1 MGLFDDLTNF
11 LETRLEEFLR
21 NNPHLELQALEE
33 QLEQQEADAMGLL
46 ADLHRQEKR
55 LKDDIL
61 GTAKEVQLWHERIE
75 KAKRAA
81 RLDLLGPAQ
90 EREAALLRQGNLLWG
105 QMQGVKERTKRTQ
118 ELVVQIQT
126 RRKEVRSK
134 IAAAQAA
141 PQAAQAGATRPATH
155 AESSSET
162 VGWTQSASHRS
173 GSNDQL
179 DEKFR
184 RWELEEELEEL
195 KKEIR
200 P

>member
-33 QLEQQEADAMGLL
+33 QLEQQEADSIGLM
-46 ADLHRQEKR
+46 ADLQREEKR
-55 LKDDIL
+55 LKDSIL
-61 GTAKEVQLWHERIE
+61 GTAKEVQLWHDRIE
-75 KAKRAA
+75 KAQRAQ
-81 RLDLLGPAQ
+81 RHDLLEPAQ

-105 QMQGVKERTKRTQ
+105 QMQGVKERMERSQ
-118 ELVVQIQT
+118 ELVRQIQT
-126 RRKEVRSK
+126 RRQEVRLK
-134 IAAAQAA
+134 AAAAQAA
-141 PQAAQAGATRPATH
+141 RASEQFQAN
-155 AESSSET
+155 SSET
-162 VGWTQSASHRS
+162 VGWSQNIGNQPANA
-173 GSNDQL
+173 GDQL

-184 RWELEEELEEL
+184 RWELEQELEEL

>member
-1 MGLFDDLTNF
+1 MGLFDDLNNF

-46 ADLHRQEKR
+46 ADLQRQEKR
-55 LKDDIL
+55 LRDDIL
-61 GTAKEVQLWHERIE
+61 STAKEVQLWHERIE
-75 KAKRAA
+75 KAKQAERT
-81 RLDLLGPAQ
+81 DLVGPAQ

-105 QMQGVKERTKRTQ
+105 QMQGVKERMKRSQ
-118 ELVVQIQT
+118 ELVLQIQA
-126 RRKEVRSK
+126 RRKEVQTK
-134 IAAAQAA
+134 IIAAQAA
-141 PQAAQAGATRPATH
+141 RAAASTSANT
-155 AESSSET
+155 SET
-162 VGWTQSASHRS
+162 NGWTQSASHRS

-184 RWELEEELEEL
+184 RWELEKELEEL
-195 KKEIR
+195 KKEII

>member
-46 ADLHRQEKR
+46 ADLQRQEKR
-55 LKDDIL
+55 LRDDIL
-61 GTAKEVQLWHERIE
+61 STAKEVQLWHERIE
-75 KAKRAA
+75 KAKQADRT
-81 RLDLLGPAQ
+81 DLVWPAQ

-105 QMQGVKERTKRTQ
+105 QMQGVKERMKRSQ
-118 ELVVQIQT
+118 ELVLQIQA
-126 RRKEVRSK
+126 RRKEVQAK
-134 IAAAQAA
+134 IVAAQAA
-141 PQAAQAGATRPATH
+141 RAAAST
-155 AESSSET
+155 SSTTSET
-162 VGWTQSASHRS
+162 TGWTQSASHRS
-173 GSNDQL
+173 GSDDQL

-184 RWELEEELEEL
+184 RWELEKELEEL
-195 KKEIR
+195 KKEII

>member
-33 QLEQQEADAMGLL
+33 QLEQQESDAMGLL
-46 ADLHRQEKR
+46 ADLQRQEKR
-55 LKDDIL
+55 LKDNIL
-61 GTAKEVQLWHERIE
+61 STAKEVQLWHERIE
-75 KAKRAA
+75 KAKRAQ
-81 RLDLLGPAQ
+81 RHDLLEPAQ

-105 QMQGVKERTKRTQ
+105 QMQGVKERMKRSQ
-118 ELVVQIQT
+118 ELVLQIQA
-126 RRKEVRSK
+126 RRKEVQVK
-134 IAAAQAA
+134 TVAAQAA
-141 PQAAQAGATRPATH
+141 RA
-155 AESSSET
+155 SSQSTASTSET
-162 VGWTQSASHRS
+162 MGWTQSASQRA
-173 GSNDQL
+173 GGDDQL

-184 RWELEEELEEL
+184 RWELEEELEVL

>member
-46 ADLHRQEKR
+46 ADLQRQEKR
-55 LKDDIL
+55 LRDDIL
-61 GTAKEVQLWHERIE
+61 STAKEVQLWHERIE
-75 KAKRAA
+75 KAKQADRT
-81 RLDLLGPAQ
+81 DLVGPAQ

-105 QMQGVKERTKRTQ
+105 QMQGVKERMKRSQ
-118 ELVVQIQT
+118 ELVLQIQA
-126 RRKEVRSK
+126 RRKEVQAK
-134 IAAAQAA
+134 IIAAQAA
-141 PQAAQAGATRPATH
+141 RAASTTSEAT
-155 AESSSET
+155 SET
-162 VGWTQSASHRS
+162 TGWTQSASHRS

-184 RWELEEELEEL
+184 RWELEKELEEL
-195 KKEIR
+195 KKEIS

>member
-46 ADLHRQEKR
+46 ADLQRQEKR
-55 LKDDIL
+55 LRDDIL

-75 KAKRAA
+75 KAKQADRT
-81 RLDLLGPAQ
+81 DLVGPAQ

-105 QMQGVKERTKRTQ
+105 QMQGAKERMKRSQ
-118 ELVVQIQT
+118 ELVLQIQA
-126 RRKEVRSK
+126 RRKEVQVK
-134 IAAAQAA
+134 IVDAQAA
-141 PQAAQAGATRPATH
+141 RAAASTSATT
-155 AESSSET
+155 SET
-162 VGWTQSASHRS
+162 TGWTQSASHRS
-173 GSNDQL
+173 GSDDQL

-184 RWELEEELEEL
+184 RWELEKELEEL
-195 KKEIR
+195 KKEII

>member
-46 ADLHRQEKR
+46 ADLQRQEKR
-55 LKDDIL
+55 LRDDIL
-61 GTAKEVQLWHERIE
+61 STAKEVQLWHERIE
-75 KAKRAA
+75 KAKQADRT
-81 RLDLLGPAQ
+81 DLVGPAQ

-105 QMQGVKERTKRTQ
+105 QMQGVKERMKRSQ
-118 ELVVQIQT
+118 ELVLQIQA
-126 RRKEVRSK
+126 RRKEVQAK
-134 IAAAQAA
+134 IIGAQAA
-141 PQAAQAGATRPATH
+141 RAATATSEAT
-155 AESSSET
+155 SET
-162 VGWTQSASHRS
+162 TGWTQSASHRS

-184 RWELEEELEEL
+184 RWELEKELEEL
-195 KKEIR
+195 KKEIS